1 MLRHLPALRPDLAPS
16 IWDGERWQPVLWLG
30 RSEGPIL
37 PSCLLPSYGPRR
49 LVALPRYMGGAGRHS
64 RTNVSRSPRGVVPFT
79 AVAFACTRIMPVV
92 LPLCAP

>member
-1 MLRHLPALRPDLAPS
+1 VSDRPRQSLFRKAASCFNARQMAETLRRANTPFVSPTFLPV
-16 IWDGERWQPVLWLG
+16 DGR
-30 RSEGPIL
+30 
-37 PSCLLPSYGPRR
+37 RR
-49 LVALPRYMGGAGRHS
+49 LLALPRYMGGAGRHS